1 MAHSVSSPM
10 THSVSRPVSHCR
22 HQTPVSLVIVPLVT
36 GREAAVRDGQRLQDS
51 GHSQLTAVTGANE
64 AIVATLIALL
74 RLQFIMTIYLVQ
86 YRVTSL

>member
-36 GREAAVRDGQRLQDS
+36 GREAAVRDGQRIQDS
-51 GHSQLTAVTGANE
+51 GHSQQIGVVTGANE
-64 AIVATLIALL
+64 AIVIASISLL
-74 RLQFIMTIYLVQ
+74 
-86 YRVTSL
+86 